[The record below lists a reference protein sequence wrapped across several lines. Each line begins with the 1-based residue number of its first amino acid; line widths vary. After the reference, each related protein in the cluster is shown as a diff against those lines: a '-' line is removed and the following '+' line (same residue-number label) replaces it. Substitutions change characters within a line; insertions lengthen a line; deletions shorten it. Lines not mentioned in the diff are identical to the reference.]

1 MLTGQAALN
10 YPESRGTATAF
21 PLSAFGLSAL
31 FFSAIALLFRH
42 GTDTFLF
49 LLASGTVL
57 LPILAFPFLNIV
69 ISQTYHTVS
78 QKEDRQLHRRRSS
91 DADDDSPSGK
101 HTTPH
106 REAEST
112 LDQRNSNEH
121 SSLLSSSSSG
131 EDLAASKHT
140 EPDRNHESPHLDI
153 RGFAL
158 LPHPEFWQLFCM
170 MGLMTGIGL
179 MTINNIGNDAQAL
192 WRHYDE
198 NVDPQL
204 VEKRQNMHVSIIS
217 FFSFSGRLTS
227 GIGSDYLVS
236 HFNRSRFWCLF
247 ASATLFC
254 VAQVLGASIENPTF
268 LILVSGFT
276 GLAYGFLFG
285 VYPSLVAHTF
295 GVHGLSQNWGTMT
308 LAPVISG
315 NIFNLLYGR
324 IYDSHSIVNDDG
336 TRECLE
342 GKACYSS
349 AYIVT
354 FFSAIAA
361 VLLCSWSIWHEN
373 QVHKR
378 DLKGRTDHD
387 RLA

>member
-1 MLTGQAALN
+1 M
-10 YPESRGTATAF
+10 
-21 PLSAFGLSAL
+21 SAFGLSAL
-31 FFSAIALLFRH
+31 FFSAIALLLRH
-42 GTDTFLF
+42 GTDTFLL

-69 ISQTYHTVS
+69 KTQNYQSIS
-78 QKEDRQLHRRRSS
+78 QKEDRQLHQRRPS
-91 DADDDSPSGK
+91 DAGEEPPSRK
-101 HTTPH
+101 HDTPH
-106 REAEST
+106 EGADT
-112 LDQRNSNEH
+112 TIDQRNNNEH
-121 SSLLSSSSSG
+121 SSLLSSSSSSSSG
-131 EDLAASKHT
+131 EDLGTSKHA
-140 EPDRNHESPHLDI
+140 ESDRNHEAPHLDI

-170 MGLMTGIGL
+170 MGVMTGIGL
-179 MTINNIGNDAQAL
+179 MTINNIGNDVQAL
-192 WRHYDE
+192 WRRYDE
-198 NVDPQL
+198 NVDPHL
-204 VEKRQNMHVSIIS
+204 IEKRQNMHVSIIS
-217 FFSFSGRLTS
+217 FFSFSGRLAS

-254 VAQVLGASIENPTF
+254 VAQVLAISTENPG
-268 LILVSGFT
+268 LLVLVSGIT

-295 GVHGLSQNWGTMT
+295 GVHGLSQNWGTMI

-336 TRECLE
+336 TRDCLE

-373 QVHKR
+373 QAHKKAF
-378 DLKGRTDHD
+378 KGRTDHD